1 MAPLLHARVPAP
13 MRGVGSFLGRLLLL
27 FLALEVADVPII
39 CADERPSDE
48 ISSPAVRSA
57 DDLTSVKSSTAGASI
72 DDGVC
77 CFCPCHL
84 PFRAAT
90 ASELPTS
97 GSSVQVIASPR
108 VRGIPGPPRSLDHPP
123 QNLL

>member
-1 MAPLLHARVPAP
+1 
-13 MRGVGSFLGRLLLL
+13 MRRLASFFGRSLLL
-27 FLALEVADVPII
+27 FLALAVADVPII

-48 ISSPAVRSA
+48 VSSHAERPA
-57 DDLTSVKSSTAGASI
+57 DDLADVKVTADASL

-77 CFCPCHL
+77 CFCPCHSS
-84 PFRAAT
+84 FRSAT
-90 ASELPTS
+90 ASPLPSSRSSIELIAAS
-97 GSSVQVIASPR
+97 G

>member
-1 MAPLLHARVPAP
+1 
-13 MRGVGSFLGRLLLL
+13 MRGIVSFLGRFLLL
-27 FLALEVADVPII
+27 FLALQVADVPII
-39 CADERPSDE
+39 CVDERPSDE
-48 ISSPAVRSA
+48 ISSPGVRSA
-57 DDLTSVKSSTAGASI
+57 GDPASLRLSTAGATI

-84 PFRAAT
+84 NFRPAT
-90 ASELPTS
+90 ASDLLSS
-97 GSSVQVIASPR
+97 GISVQLIASPL